1 MDSVSL
7 ILENLAVS
15 SMTLEIL
22 ALAAL
27 LLWPKFY
34 ELATKYDIISII
46 AFSALGAT
54 FSISGTF
61 AYGKFG
67 GVADLIISALVA
79 IILSGMAILAI
90 TGKIEPITDKATAS
104 RNLVPYKIRLID
116 KYFPNSRLKMAA
128 YAVIMAIPLVIG
140 IPLVQ
145 KFVETEFWTAVF
157 TVGLI
162 VAGNL
167 LYSVLFWAKV
177 DAGYQL

>member
-1 MDSVSL
+1 MDSVNL
-7 ILENLAVS
+7 ILENIAATSL
-15 SMTLEIL
+15 TLVIVNFM
-22 ALAAL
+22 AL
-27 LLWPKFY
+27 LLWPAFY
-34 ELATKYDIISII
+34 KWATENDIFSIL
-46 AFSALGAT
+46 FFCSLSAT
-54 FSISGTF
+54 FSITGTF

-90 TGKIEPITDKATAS
+90 TGKIEPITDKKTAA

-145 KFVETEFWTAVF
+145 KFVETELWTAVF

-167 LYSVLFWAKV
+167 LYSLLFWVKTE
-177 DAGYQL
+177 AGFRL

>member
-90 TGKIEPITDKATAS
+90 TGKIEPPSTQNRSLTPI
-104 RNLVPYKIRLID
+104 KIRLID
-116 KYFPNSRLKMAA
+116 KYFPNSRMKMAA
-128 YAVIMAIPLVIG
+128 YAVIMSIPLVIG

-145 KFVETEFWTAVF
+145 KFVETELFTAIWCVA
-157 TVGLI
+157 LI

-167 LYSVLFWAKV
+167 LYSLLFWVKTE
-177 DAGYQL
+177 AGYQL